1 MAIRSNLNKRDKL
14 VVSVQSYLQG
24 NIDKCI
30 ANKENLLE
38 NHIALAEHPDIVET
52 IEKEL
57 DVLADYEDKLNV
69 LNKYFPEL
77 NLGKKKKLL
86 ND

>member
-1 MAIRSNLNKRDKL
+1 MANLRDKL
-14 VVSVQSYLQG
+14 LKSTESYLQG
-24 NIDKCI
+24 HIDRHV
-30 ANKENLLE
+30 ANLENLLE

-57 DVLADYEDKLNV
+57 EVLAGYEDKLTV
-69 LNKYFPEL
+69 LNKYFNRGGSKVKE
-77 NLGKKKKLL
+77 LL

>member
-1 MAIRSNLNKRDKL
+1 MSNLRNKLLK
-14 VVSVQSYLQG
+14 STESYLQG
-24 NIDKCI
+24 HIDRHV
-30 ANKENLLE
+30 ANLENLLD

-69 LNKYFPEL
+69 LIKYFKGRSKE
-77 NLGKKKKLL
+77 LL
-86 ND
+86 NE

>member
-1 MAIRSNLNKRDKL
+1 MAIRSNVGNRDKL
-14 VVSVQSYLQG
+14 IDSIRSYLQG
-24 NIDKCI
+24 NIDKSI
-30 ANKENLLE
+30 ANIENLLD

-69 LNKYFPEL
+69 LIKYFKGRSKE
-77 NLGKKKKLL
+77 LL
-86 ND
+86 NE

>member
-1 MAIRSNLNKRDKL
+1 MRDKL
-14 VVSVQSYLQG
+14 LKSTESYLQG
-24 NIDKCI
+24 NIDRHV
-30 ANKENLLE
+30 ANLENLLD
-38 NHIALAEHPDIVET
+38 NHMALAEHPDIVET

-69 LNKYFPEL
+69 LIKYFKGGSKE
-77 NLGKKKKLL
+77 LL

>member
-1 MAIRSNLNKRDKL
+1 MANLRDKL
-14 VVSVQSYLQG
+14 LKSTESYLQG
-24 NIDKCI
+24 NIDRHV
-30 ANKENLLE
+30 ANLENLLD

-69 LNKYFPEL
+69 LIKYFKGGSKE
-77 NLGKKKKLL
+77 LL

>member
-1 MAIRSNLNKRDKL
+1 MRDKL
-14 VVSVQSYLQG
+14 LKSTESYLQG
-24 NIDKCI
+24 HIDRHV
-30 ANKENLLE
+30 ANLENLLE
-38 NHIALAEHPDIVET
+38 NHVALAEHPDIVET

-69 LNKYFPEL
+69 LIKYFKDGPKE
-77 NLGKKKKLL
+77 LL

>member
-1 MAIRSNLNKRDKL
+1 MRDKL
-14 VVSVQSYLQG
+14 LKSTESYLQG
-24 NIDKCI
+24 HIDRHV
-30 ANKENLLE
+30 ANLENLLE

-69 LNKYFPEL
+69 LIKYFKDGPKE
-77 NLGKKKKLL
+77 LL

>member
-1 MAIRSNLNKRDKL
+1 MANLRDKL
-14 VVSVQSYLQG
+14 LKSTESYWQG
-24 NIDKCI
+24 NIDRHV
-30 ANKENLLE
+30 ANLENLLD

-69 LNKYFPEL
+69 LIKYFKGGSKE
-77 NLGKKKKLL
+77 LL

>member
-1 MAIRSNLNKRDKL
+1 MSNLRNKLLK
-14 VVSVQSYLQG
+14 STESYLQG
-24 NIDKCI
+24 HIDRHV
-30 ANKENLLE
+30 ANLENLLD

-57 DVLADYEDKLNV
+57 EVLAGYEDKLTV
-69 LNKYFPEL
+69 LNKYFNRGGSKVKE
-77 NLGKKKKLL
+77 LL

>member
-24 NIDKCI
+24 NIDKSI
-30 ANKENLLE
+30 ANIENLLE
-38 NHIALAEHPDIVET
+38 NHIALAKHPDIVET

-77 NLGKKKKLL
+77 DLGKKKKLL